1 MSKKS
6 ESEGLKRRPS
16 LNKQMRKKFESIIG
30 ANKDKNKLCDDVDL
44 IDRVRSLPTQL
55 KGTIFNIKVLIYEIY
70 DMIFANFL
78 RTKSKKS
85 VIFIFQLIDRRNIVK
100 IFEISFIQT
109 SRSSQF
115 FYICQQFRPNCHL
128 KKSFLGLQL
137 LSS

>member
-70 DMIFANFL
+70 DIIFANFL

-109 SRSSQF
+109 SLSGQF
-115 FYICQQFRPNCHL
+115 F
-128 KKSFLGLQL
+128 
-137 LSS
+137 

>member
-55 KGTIFNIKVLIYEIY
+55 KGTIFNIKVSIYTIY
-70 DMIFANFL
+70 DIHFAIFL
-78 RTKSKKS
+78 RTKSK
-85 VIFIFQLIDRRNIVK
+85 N
-100 IFEISFIQT
+100 
-109 SRSSQF
+109 
-115 FYICQQFRPNCHL
+115 P
-128 KKSFLGLQL
+128 
-137 LSS
+137 LSSFFS